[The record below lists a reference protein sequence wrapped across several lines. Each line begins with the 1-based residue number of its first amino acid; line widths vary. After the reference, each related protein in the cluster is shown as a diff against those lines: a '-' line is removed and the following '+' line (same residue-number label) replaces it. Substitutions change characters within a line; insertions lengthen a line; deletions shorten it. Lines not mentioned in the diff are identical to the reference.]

1 MRNRDLWRRL
11 EAFEFD
17 APGGDAPFSLKLAVA
32 ENWNDDYTVRVLE
45 EYRRFLYLTQIQSA
59 QVTPSIP
66 VDRAWH
72 MHMTYTR
79 SYWEDLC
86 DGVIGAKIH
95 HNPCESEADMP
106 RYLAQYEATKTLY
119 EREFG
124 AAPPEDIWPG
134 KATDDP
140 LFMVK
145 PGGPLVLLLWLT
157 IPIGIFL
164 TGISATGRLPFSFL
178 VPLGVTLAA
187 VAATIYFAWKAAP
200 KHKRR
205 TKEASES
212 GVWFS
217 FEYGRSGRDRDGD
230 GDGDGGGGC
239 GD

>member
-17 APGGDAPFSLKLAVA
+17 APGSDAPFSLKLAVA

-59 QVTPSIP
+59 QITPSIP

-86 DGVIGAKIH
+86 AGVIGAKLH
-95 HNPCESEADMP
+95 HNPVESEADMP

-140 LFMVK
+140 DRHFPHRYFSDRSPAVFISSSAWRNACGRRRNDLFC
-145 PGGPLVLLLWLT
+145 L
-157 IPIGIFL
+157 
-164 TGISATGRLPFSFL
+164 
-178 VPLGVTLAA
+178 
-187 VAATIYFAWKAAP
+187 
-200 KHKRR
+200 
-205 TKEASES
+205 ES
-212 GVWFS
+212 GAKA
-217 FEYGRSGRDRDGD
+217 
-230 GDGDGGGGC
+230 
-239 GD
+239 